1 MTARLTSIPFLVLLL
16 DLVQLAIQRLGDK
29 LWWVVVRL
37 VRVQAETEQAD
48 KGPHLALEDCEHH

>member
-16 DLVQLAIQRLGDK
+16 DLVQLAIQCLGDK

-48 KGPHLALEDCEHH
+48 EGPHLALEDCEHH